1 MTEALLSEFRCL
13 RCGRCCQWEG
23 PVRVTQQEILAIAG
37 FLHIPLE
44 EFLRDHTVLAPDRKS
59 LSLRETQEGACVYYD
74 KKERSCLLQEVKP
87 AQCRNFPLRWNF
99 PGWEE
104 ECEGGKALKKA
115 MHGCGKTPLDPSPGV
130 PEGQKEEKKDFSH

>member
-1 MTEALLSEFRCL
+1 MTEALLTEFRCL

-23 PVRVTQQEILAIAG
+23 PVRVTQEEISSIAG

-59 LSLRETQEGACVYYD
+59 LSLKETEEGACVYYD
-74 KKERSCLLQEVKP
+74 EKERSCLLQNVKP

-115 MHGCGKTPLDPSPGV
+115 LFSRGKTLPNPPQN
-130 PEGQKEEKKDFSH
+130 PP